1 MERVDHVDIVQIG
14 GSSLVSQVDRVFQR
28 QIPDREGLIFCIAGV
43 YTAFVLMVKLGKA
56 GCHLSASRSRC
67 SNDNERAGCL
77 DVLVLSV
84 SLIAHDQRHI
94 VRIARNRVVNVN
106 RDAELLQSLF
116 ERVCAV
122 LAGVLGDDNA
132 SDIEAASAELVDQT
146 EHVTVIGDA
155 EVAAD
160 FVFLNIGCGN
170 RHYDL
175 SLVGELHQHAQF
187 GIRCK
192 ARKNAGCVEI
202 VEQLSAEFQIQLVVK
217 LVDAVA
223 DMLRLHF
230 QVLLIVKSNLHGIF
244 LPFLSM
250 VSVKKQ
256 LFLFYYTG
264 KSRAR
269 KNYHGNFRKL
279 RKKRA
284 ENKKIS

>member
-14 GSSLVSQVDRVFQR
+14 GSSLVSQVDRVLQR

-67 SNDNERAGCL
+67 GNDNERAGCL

-94 VRIARNRVVNVN
+94 MRVARNRVVNVN
-106 RDAELLQSLF
+106 RDAELLQSLL
-116 ERVCAV
+116 ESVCTV
-122 LAGVLGDDNA
+122 LSGILRDDNTA
-132 SDIEAASAELVDQT
+132 DIEAASAELINQT
-146 EHVTVIGDA
+146 EHVAVIGDA

-160 FVFLNIGCGN
+160 FVFLNIACGN
-170 RHYDL
+170 CHYNL
-175 SLVGELHQHAQF
+175 CLVGELHQHAQF
-187 GIRCK
+187 SIRCK

-202 VEQLSAEFQIQLVVK
+202 IEQLSAEFQIQLVVK

-244 LPFLSM
+244 LPFYPWCLLKTTVFILLYGKVLCKKKLSWE
-250 VSVKKQ
+250 
-256 LFLFYYTG
+256 L
-264 KSRAR
+264 
-269 KNYHGNFRKL
+269 
-279 RKKRA
+279 
-284 ENKKIS
+284 

>member
-1 MERVDHVDIVQIG
+1 MERVDHVDVVQIG
-14 GSSLVSQVDRVFQR
+14 GSSLVSQVDRVLQR

-67 SNDNERAGCL
+67 GNDNERAGCL

-122 LAGVLGDDNA
+122 LAGVLCDDNA
-132 SDIEAASAELVDQT
+132 SDIEAASAELINQA
-146 EHVTVIGDA
+146 EHVAVIGDA
-155 EVAAD
+155 EVTAD

-170 RHYDL
+170 CHNNL
-175 SLVGELHQHAQF
+175 GLIGKLHQHAQF
-187 GIRCK
+187 CVRCK

-202 VEQLSAEFQIQLVVK
+202 VEQLSTEFQIQLVVK

-223 DMLRLHF
+223 DVLGLHF
-230 QVLLIVKSNLHGIF
+230 QVFFIVKSNFHGIF
-244 LPFLSM
+244 LPF
-250 VSVKKQ
+250 
-256 LFLFYYTG
+256 F
-264 KSRAR
+264 
-269 KNYHGNFRKL
+269 HGICLKETDHSCRDDAKFSPL
-279 RKKRA
+279 GS
-284 ENKKIS
+284 EELQTTDFILL

>member
-14 GSSLVSQVDRVFQR
+14 GSSLVSQVDRVLQR

-67 SNDNERAGCL
+67 GNDNERAGCL

-84 SLIAHDQRHI
+84 SLIAHDQWHI
-94 VRIARNRVVNVN
+94 MRIARNRVVNVN
-106 RDAELLQSLF
+106 RDAELLQSLL
-116 ERVCAV
+116 ESVCTV
-122 LAGVLGDDNA
+122 LSGILRDDNTA
-132 SDIEAASAELVDQT
+132 DIEAASAELINQT
-146 EHVTVIGDA
+146 EHVAVIGDA

-244 LPFLSM
+244 LPFYPWCLLKTTVFILLYEKVLCKKKLSWE
-250 VSVKKQ
+250 
-256 LFLFYYTG
+256 L
-264 KSRAR
+264 
-269 KNYHGNFRKL
+269 
-279 RKKRA
+279 
-284 ENKKIS
+284 

>member
-14 GSSLVSQVDRVFQR
+14 GSSLVSQVDRVLQR

-67 SNDNERAGCL
+67 GNDNERAGCL

-94 VRIARNRVVNVN
+94 MRVARNRVVNVN
-106 RDAELLQSLF
+106 RDAELLQSLL

-146 EHVTVIGDA
+146 EHVAVIGDA
-155 EVAAD
+155 EVTAD

-170 RHYDL
+170 CHYNL
-175 SLVGELHQHAQF
+175 CLIGKLHQHAQF
-187 GIRCK
+187 RVRCK
-192 ARKNAGCVEI
+192 ARQNAGCVEI

-223 DMLRLHF
+223 DVLGLHF
-230 QVLLIVKSNLHGIF
+230 QVFFIVKSNFHGIF
-244 LPFLSM
+244 LPF
-250 VSVKKQ
+250 
-256 LFLFYYTG
+256 F
-264 KSRAR
+264 
-269 KNYHGNFRKL
+269 HGICLKETDHSCRDDAKFSPL
-279 RKKRA
+279 GS
-284 ENKKIS
+284 EELQTTDFILL

>member
-14 GSSLVSQVDRVFQR
+14 GSSLVSQVDRVLQR

-67 SNDNERAGCL
+67 GNDNERAGCL

-94 VRIARNRVVNVN
+94 MRVARNRVVNVN
-106 RDAELLQSLF
+106 RDAELLQSLL
-116 ERVCAV
+116 ESVCTV
-122 LAGVLGDDNA
+122 LSGILRDDNTA
-132 SDIEAASAELVDQT
+132 DIEAASAELINQT
-146 EHVTVIGDA
+146 EHVAVIGDA

-170 RHYDL
+170 CHNNL
-175 SLVGELHQHAQF
+175 GLIGKLHQHAQF
-187 GIRCK
+187 CVRCK

-202 VEQLSAEFQIQLVVK
+202 VEQLSTEFQIQLVVK

-223 DMLRLHF
+223 DVLGLHF
-230 QVLLIVKSNLHGIF
+230 QVFFIVKSNFHGIF
-244 LPFLSM
+244 LPF
-250 VSVKKQ
+250 
-256 LFLFYYTG
+256 F
-264 KSRAR
+264 
-269 KNYHGNFRKL
+269 HGICLKETDHSCRDDAKFSPL
-279 RKKRA
+279 GS
-284 ENKKIS
+284 EELQTTDFILL